1 MDGKRKLGFF
11 AQSGEDIAELLTGEG
26 ASGAGDEEPVIIRF
40 SPFFTNPEPGAQ
52 GAALFGED
60 GLHGGEAVLESSDE
74 EGTPGDID
82 IGELQAE
89 GFGSAEAVI
98 PCHHNEAV
106 VAFGVGSVKGGIQQ
120 GPDLGGRKELT
131 FLHDGKSPEI

>member
-1 MDGKRKLGFF
+1 MCGWTESESSVFF

-82 IGELQAE
+82 IGELQA
-89 GFGSAEAVI
+89 
-98 PCHHNEAV
+98 
-106 VAFGVGSVKGGIQQ
+106 GG
-120 GPDLGGRKELT
+120 LRKRGGRDT
-131 FLHDGKSPEI
+131 MSS